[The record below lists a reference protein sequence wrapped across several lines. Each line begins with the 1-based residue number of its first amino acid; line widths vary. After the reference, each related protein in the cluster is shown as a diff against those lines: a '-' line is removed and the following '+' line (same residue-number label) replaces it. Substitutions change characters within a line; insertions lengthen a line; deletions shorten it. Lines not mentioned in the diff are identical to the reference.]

1 MTTERPRF
9 ILQIAVSPFG
19 ERVGWAAHVVGTD
32 CTQCRAMLVDLLNKM
47 KLPHEFGVVHDI
59 ALSVANS
66 GTTKGVIGSAEW
78 LGNYVSVTEKSGLLV
93 NLTTEMIR

>member
-19 ERVGWAAHVVGTD
+19 ERVGWAAHVIGTD
-32 CTQCRAMLVDLLNKM
+32 STACRAMMVDLLNKM

-59 ALSVANS
+59 AVSVANTGS
-66 GTTKGVIGSAEW
+66 AKGVMANAEW
-78 LGNYVSVTEKSGLLV
+78 LGNYMSVTEKSGLLV

>member
-1 MTTERPRF
+1 MTTERRRF

-19 ERVGWAAHVVGTD
+19 ERVGWAAHVVGAD
-32 CTQCRAMLVDLLNKM
+32 SIVCRAMLVDMLNKM

-59 ALSVANS
+59 ALNVANS
-66 GTTKGVIGSAEW
+66 GSTKGVMANAEW
-78 LGNYVSVTEKSGLLV
+78 LGNYMSVTEKSGLLV